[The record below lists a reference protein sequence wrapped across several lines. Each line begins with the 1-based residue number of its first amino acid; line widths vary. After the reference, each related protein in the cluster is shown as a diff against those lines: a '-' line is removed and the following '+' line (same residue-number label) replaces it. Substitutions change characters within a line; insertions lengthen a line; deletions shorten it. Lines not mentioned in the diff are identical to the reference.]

1 MKGIKNFDMI
11 YSKSVLLRKPTISYE
26 VRYITDYSCIYF
38 QSIDYRDGNSRQ
50 RSEVDHNGADER
62 YSHRTP
68 RSPSCGNDLWSPN
81 SAKHS
86 RSQGLMNG
94 RQIKIKTEI

>member
-1 MKGIKNFDMI
+1 MI

-38 QSIDYRDGNSRQ
+38 QSIDHRDGNSRQ
-50 RSEVDHNGADER
+50 RSEIDHNGADER

-68 RSPSCGNDLWSPN
+68 RSPSCGNDLRSPN

-94 RQIKIKTEI
+94 RQIKIKN